1 MRSGKVAELD
11 KAGTGKKVYVHG
23 HMDGKTPSQKQT
35 QSPPVLRL
43 KTFLIKTA
51 YSVRRHA
58 APLGYGR
65 APCHCAIG
73 GFRAGDS
80 CAGINSK
87 DIVTAPM

>member
-35 QSPPVLRL
+35 QSSLVLRL
-43 KTFLIKTA
+43 KAFLITA

-65 APCHCAIG
+65 ATWHCAIG